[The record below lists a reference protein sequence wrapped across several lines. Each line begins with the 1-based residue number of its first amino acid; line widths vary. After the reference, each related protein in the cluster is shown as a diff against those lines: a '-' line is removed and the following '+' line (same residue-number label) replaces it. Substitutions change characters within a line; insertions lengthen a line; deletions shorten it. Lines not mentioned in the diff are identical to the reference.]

1 MLTVDGFTGHCKL
14 YKEVGDALA
23 DRRDFLHIAEAEVKS
38 PITFHLFSDF
48 PDLLAMLCCI

>member
-1 MLTVDGFTGHCKL
+1 MLTVDGFTGDCKL

-23 DRRDFLHIAEAEVKS
+23 DRRYFLHIAEAEVKS